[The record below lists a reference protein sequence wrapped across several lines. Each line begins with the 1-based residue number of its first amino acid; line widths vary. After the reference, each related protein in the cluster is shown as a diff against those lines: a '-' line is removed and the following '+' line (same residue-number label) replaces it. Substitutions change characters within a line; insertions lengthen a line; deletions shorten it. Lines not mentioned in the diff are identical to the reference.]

1 MRDDV
6 AAQFMSRIEENQLKV
21 GKFLTG
27 CDWSHWQASKLDAD
41 MSDYDFFIHKISEG
55 KNFIDDKANYRVT
68 QLHTNKPCILYHFF
82 NAKVD
87 GKTQAQHFMETMTTY
102 FGGCRVGFA
111 VDFEIEE
118 TDRQLNELQLFMSEM
133 YKYGHT
139 PIIYCGDFSKARV
152 IAATNNAPLWI
163 ARWRKRKP
171 NTLCKFWQFTNK
183 PYDLDL
189 FFGEMSELS
198 LLLEWV

>member
-1 MRDDV
+1 MRDDA
-6 AAQFMSRIEENQLKV
+6 AAQFMMRITENNLQP

-27 CDWSHWQASKLDAD
+27 CDWSHWQDHKLDSD
-41 MSDYDFFIHKISEG
+41 ISDYDFFIHKISEG
-55 KNFIDDKANYRVT
+55 RNMIDDKANQRVSA
-68 QLHTNKPCILYHFF
+68 HHINKPCILYHFF

-87 GKTQAQHFMETMTTY
+87 GRTQADHFMEAMALY
-102 FGGCRVGFA
+102 FSGCRVGFA

-118 TDRQLNELQLFMSEM
+118 TEHQLAELQSFMTRM
-133 YKYGHT
+133 RDYGHT
-139 PIIYCGDFSKARV
+139 PIVYCGDYSKARV

-163 ARWRKRKP
+163 ARWRKLLP

-189 FFGEMSELS
+189 FLGEMSELS